1 MRNLLTRFHRHTS
14 ASKRGQALVEMAL
27 ILPFL
32 LAFAGGATDL
42 ARAYSA
48 WNTLEAATRNA
59 AEYVATNSVSVG
71 AATNDAR
78 RIVCEETQDLPG
90 FTPGAGGVID
100 TCTEP
105 TTFVATY
112 TVSSVQTGA
121 SVAHPIGTAHIRCTM
136 HFSTLLPY
144 PFLPQGTWTMTTNST
159 YAVIR
164 GR

>member
-1 MRNLLTRFHRHTS
+1 MNASNPRSDGTDSPTLALTRTVTGVPRTFFAPAAFVSLVQVATTS
-14 ASKRGQALVEMAL
+14 A
-27 ILPFL
+27 
-32 LAFAGGATDL
+32 T
-42 ARAYSA
+42 
-48 WNTLEAATRNA
+48 
-59 AEYVATNSVSVG
+59 VG

-100 TCTEP
+100 TCTSP

-112 TVSSVQTGA
+112 TVSSVQVGA
-121 SVAHPIGTAHIRCTM
+121 SAEHPIGTAHIRCTLN
-136 HFSTLLPY
+136 FSTLLPY
-144 PFLPQGTWTMTTNST
+144 PFLPHGTWTMTTNST

>member
-1 MRNLLTRFHRHTS
+1 MRRLLKSFHRHPS

-48 WNTLEAATRNA
+48 WNTLQGATRNA
-59 AEYVATNSVSVG
+59 AEYVATNSATVG

-78 RIVCEETQDLPG
+78 RIVCEESQDLPG

-100 TCTEP
+100 TCTSP
-105 TTFVATY
+105 ATFVASY
-112 TVSSVQTGA
+112 TVSTTQTGA
-121 SVAHPIGTAHIRCTM
+121 TAANPIGTAHIRVTM

-144 PFLPQGTWTMTTNST
+144 PFLPQGTWTMTANST

>member
-1 MRNLLTRFHRHTS
+1 MRGLLTRLHHRRST
-14 ASKRGQALVEMAL
+14 SKRGQALVEMAL
-27 ILPFL
+27 IVPFL
-32 LAFAGGATDL
+32 LAFAGGATDM

-48 WNTLEAATRNA
+48 WNTLEGATRNA
-59 AEYVATNSVSVG
+59 AEYVATNSATVG

-100 TCTEP
+100 TCTSP

-112 TVSSVQTGA
+112 TVSSVQVGA
-121 SVAHPIGTAHIRCTM
+121 SPQHPIGTAHIRCTLN
-136 HFSTLLPY
+136 FSTLLPY
-144 PFLPQGTWTMTTNST
+144 PFLPHGTWTMTTNST
-159 YAVIR
+159 YAVVR